1 MNELDRLGQHV
12 AEEQDAIRARSTDR
26 ALARERLM
34 ALDVPAKSRAPWR
47 AGALALAAALVVA
60 VGVTGY
66 LRNAR
71 RNQALTAT
79 FGRNSEPAVVGTWL
93 EAPEVDPLPLRFS
106 EGTRIDIAPRSRARI
121 VELGS
126 AGAHLL
132 LEGGGAEVSVT
143 PRSQAK
149 WLLSVGPFAVRV
161 TGTRF
166 DVRWDPDQ
174 DVFELDLHEGHV
186 ELSGCVFGAAYRLSA
201 GEVARA
207 SCKRAFLQ
215 IADHKGAHADETPG
229 APLAKQLA
237 PLPAQNAAPQPDEPA
252 ARREREP
259 RVRAAAP
266 EGTTSWRELANKEK
280 YAEAL
285 AAANEAGF
293 DAQCQRASASE
304 LALLGDTARF
314 AGDHAKATRA
324 LTVLRRRFPGTA
336 PAAQAAFLLGK
347 LEFEGSGSFQK
358 AADWFRTYFREQPNG
373 PLAGEA
379 HGRFM
384 EALHRA
390 GNDRAAREAAA
401 QYLRDYPA
409 GPFAALAKDIRG
421 STDP

>member
-1 MNELDRLGQHV
+1 
-12 AEEQDAIRARSTDR
+12 
-26 ALARERLM
+26 
-34 ALDVPAKSRAPWR
+34 
-47 AGALALAAALVVA
+47 VVA

-71 RNQALTAT
+71 RPQALTAT
-79 FGRNSEPAVVGTWL
+79 FGGNSEPAVVGTWL

-132 LEGGGAEVSVT
+132 LEGGGAAVSVT

-174 DVFELDLHEGHV
+174 DVFELDLHDGHV
-186 ELSGCVFGAAYRLSA
+186 ELSGCVFGEAYRLSA

-215 IADHKGAHADETPG
+215 IADHKGARADEMPG
-229 APLAKQLA
+229 APLAKELA
-237 PLPAQNAAPQPDEPA
+237 PLPAVPQPDEPA
-252 ARREREP
+252 ARRVDREP
-259 RVRAAAP
+259 RPHAPSP
-266 EGTTSWRELANKEK
+266 EGTTSWRELANHGK

-293 DAQCQRASASE
+293 DAQCQRATAAE

-314 AGDHAKATRA
+314 AGDRAKATRA
-324 LTVLRRRFPGTA
+324 LTILRRRFPGTA

-347 LEFEGSGSFQK
+347 LEFDGPGSFQK
-358 AADWFRTYFREQPNG
+358 AADWFRTSFREQPNG
-373 PLAGEA
+373 PLAAEA
-379 HGRFM
+379 RGRFM

-390 GNDRAAREAAA
+390 GNERAAREAAA

-409 GPFAALAKDIRG
+409 GPYAALAKDIRG